1 MDENGA
7 ASTIIGPVAD
17 QVALNEENQQPNQG
31 DALAERERLI
41 SEREQAIELRERK
54 NNIVELLKGK
64 GLSAELADLIRID
77 SDEKNAETVE
87 RLANL
92 INSESGAKITRF
104 DTGLEHGQSTKTE
117 DDSFIKW
124 FKQ

>member
-92 INSESGAKITRF
+92 INSESGAKITRV

-117 DDSFIKW
+117 DDSFIKG